1 MTVPTPTEQS
11 ERMYSRTAAAAAAD
25 GAGGGGGGDDVGD
38 ARCRMHPRPDAV
50 RWIPIRP
57 ASSVLYDSVASSSPE
72 NYDLEPTSDW
82 RLMDHNMSELHYNA
96 SSETAL

>member
-50 RWIPIRP
+50 R
-57 ASSVLYDSVASSSPE
+57 
-72 NYDLEPTSDW
+72 
-82 RLMDHNMSELHYNA
+82 
-96 SSETAL
+96 